1 MYTQQDVTNNI
12 LWHNIGRTKRLK
24 LPEKKNAMALHECKM
39 YKLEVWIDAEKGKNF
54 AVVILDE
61 EEV

>member
-24 LPEKKNAMALHECKM
+24 LPEKKKAMALHECKM
-39 YKLEVWIDAEKGKNF
+39 YKLVVWIDAVKGKNF